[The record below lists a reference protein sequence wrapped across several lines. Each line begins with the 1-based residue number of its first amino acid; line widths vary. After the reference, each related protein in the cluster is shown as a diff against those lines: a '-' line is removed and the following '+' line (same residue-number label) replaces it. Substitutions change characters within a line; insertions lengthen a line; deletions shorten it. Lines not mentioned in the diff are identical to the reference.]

1 MDGRLMK
8 FYKDTDNKWYAD
20 VPEWT
25 GDKWELEMVCGAD
38 TMLEIMAQG
47 EEEVFLNLTTEDPRG
62 NPENPGYVPIR
73 LHIDTLTKIKD
84 TPDIGGATYM
94 MKSWRGMEFNLEI
107 WLCHVTSFVFG
118 ELPETIYIF

>member
-1 MDGRLMK
+1 MK

-25 GDKWELEMVCGAD
+25 GEKWELEMVYGAD
-38 TMLEIMAQG
+38 TMLDIIAQG
-47 EEEVFLNLTTEDPRG
+47 ENIVHLNLLNKDPRI
-62 NPENPGYVPIR
+62 NTDNLEELPIA
-73 LHIDTLTKIKD
+73 LQIDTLTKIKD
-84 TPDIGGATYM
+84 TPDIGGALYL
-94 MKSWRGMEFNLEI
+94 MKSWRGVELNIEV